1 MLRLVL
7 SRASGGKTTYI
18 HNRIKELVDCGC
30 AGNIILLVPEQY
42 SFVTERMML
51 EKLGAAGACGVEVLS
66 FTRLA
71 NSVFST
77 LGWEKGRRLS
87 EAGKILLMGR
97 ALRQCTDRLKVYSKS
112 ASSPSVVREMLSL
125 SEEFCQCAV
134 SVGDIERAMNQ
145 MEDGLLKSKLSDIS
159 LVLSVYHI
167 CLTDI
172 LTRATC

>member
-42 SFVTERMML
+42 SFATERMML
-51 EKLGAAGACGVEVLS
+51 ETLGAAGACGVEVLS

-77 LGWEKGRRLS
+77 LGHSGH
-87 EAGKILLMGR
+87 
-97 ALRQCTDRLKVYSKS
+97 
-112 ASSPSVVREMLSL
+112 
-125 SEEFCQCAV
+125 
-134 SVGDIERAMNQ
+134 
-145 MEDGLLKSKLSDIS
+145 GLLSALTAGAGGIIS
-159 LVLSVYHI
+159 S
-167 CLTDI
+167 
-172 LTRATC
+172 